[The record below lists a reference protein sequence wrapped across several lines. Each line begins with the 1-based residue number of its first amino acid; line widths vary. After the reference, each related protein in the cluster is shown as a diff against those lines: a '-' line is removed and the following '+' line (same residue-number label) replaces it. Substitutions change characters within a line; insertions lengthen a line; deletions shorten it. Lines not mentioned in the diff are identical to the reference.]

1 MCEALSSAPSMRGA
15 GRGDITVMESYIEI
29 HMVFIYENSSV
40 YQVMRFSLFAFEVEL
55 ANPTCSHVPSGARF
69 CS

>member
-1 MCEALSSAPSMRGA
+1 MCEALWERGYH
-15 GRGDITVMESYIEI
+15 GNGICVYDSYIEI

-55 ANPTCSHVPSGARF
+55 ANPTYYHVPSGARF
-69 CS
+69 CI